1 MQTSIGKLQLWTPS
15 SSGKYPEITCDLQ
28 PQLTTNRLQEETAK
42 VEEHL
47 LRDDNFSQAI
57 INCFNH
63 SKADSFENFLEPLQK
78 LLRLSPPIAS
88 SLIHPDLFLR
98 TAQKLRTK
106 KALVRLNL
114 LRIIRSI
121 CDSSDEDGALIH
133 TFGLHPMIAETAKY
147 DPAILVR
154 EMASDLI
161 KSSELHVS
169 RAVHNARVGEVNS
182 RRPLRRSSS
191 STMVPTGNSLP
202 PTPTT
207 DRMPGRIGSYFDP
220 SGDLQRPFSRGA
232 TGMAS
237 PYRPISRD
245 GGSGG
250 SSAGWSASGFLASPS
265 AIPPVPGL
273 VSLDRAGNSNINNLV
288 SKSRLPRTNHSR
300 GTSGARLSLVTAE
313 GRTSRPGSRSGLGN
327 DRSENLTPKSAVAPH
342 SHARTPS
349 RLGHQHQMSAPSGSI
364 GNLRP
369 SRGRRMTSSGSS
381 GGVGGN

>member
-1 MQTSIGKLQLWTPS
+1 M
-15 SSGKYPEITCDLQ
+15 Y
-28 PQLTTNRLQEETAK
+28 RLQEETAK

-47 LRDDNFSQAI
+47 LRDDSFSRAI

-78 LLRLSPPIAS
+78 LLRLSPPLAS
-88 SLIHPDLFLR
+88 SLIHPDLFTR
-98 TAQKLRTK
+98 TSQKLRTK

-133 TFGLHPMIAETAKY
+133 TFGLHPIIAETAKY

-169 RAVHNARVGEVNS
+169 RAVHNARVGEVTS

-191 STMVPTGNSLP
+191 STMVPTGTSLP

-207 DRMPGRIGSYFDP
+207 DRMPGRIGSYFDH
-220 SGDLQRPFSRGA
+220 SGDMSRPFSRGA

-250 SSAGWSASGFLASPS
+250 SSTGWSASSFLASPG
-265 AIPPVPGL
+265 AIPPVPSIPPIPGL
-273 VSLDRAGNSNINNLV
+273 VSLDRAGNTSMSNLV
-288 SKSRLPRTNHSR
+288 SKSRLPRTSHSR

-313 GRTSRPGSRSGLGN
+313 GRTSRPGSRSGLGG

-349 RLGHQHQMSAPSGSI
+349 RLGHHHHHQLSAPSVGL
-364 GNLRP
+364 GNMGP
-369 SRGRRMTSSGSS
+369 SSRRGRRMTSSSSS
-381 GGVGGN
+381 GGIGGN

>member
-1 MQTSIGKLQLWTPS
+1 MS
-15 SSGKYPEITCDLQ
+15 
-28 PQLTTNRLQEETAK
+28 RLQEETAK

-47 LRDDNFSQAI
+47 LRDDSFSQAI

-133 TFGLHPMIAETAKY
+133 TFGLHPIISETAKF

-169 RAVHNARVGEVNS
+169 RAVHNARVGDVNS
-182 RRPLRRSSS
+182 RRQLRRSSS
-191 STMVPTGNSLP
+191 STMVPTNNSLP

-207 DRMPGRIGSYFDP
+207 DRIPGRISSYFDP
-220 SGDLQRPFSRGA
+220 SADLQRPFSRGA

-250 SSAGWSASGFLASPS
+250 SSTAWSSSSFLASPS

-273 VSLDRAGNSNINNLV
+273 VSLDRNNSNNINSLV

-313 GRTSRPGSRSGLGN
+313 GRTSRPGSRSGLNERSGLN
-327 DRSENLTPKSAVAPH
+327 DRSTENLTPKSAVTGH
-342 SHARTPS
+342 TRTPS
-349 RLGHQHQMSAPSGSI
+349 RLGGHHHHQLSAPSVGV
-364 GNLRP
+364 GHLRP
-369 SRGRRMTSSGSS
+369 SRGRRMTSSGSN
-381 GGVGGN
+381 GVGGSGGGGS

>member
-1 MQTSIGKLQLWTPS
+1 MQISTGKSRRWTLSSYGKSSNNVRIGYLS
-15 SSGKYPEITCDLQ
+15 
-28 PQLTTNRLQEETAK
+28 LTIHRLQEETAK
-42 VEEHL
+42 VEEQL
-47 LRDDNFSQAI
+47 LRDDSFSKAI

-133 TFGLHPMIAETAKY
+133 TYGLHPIICETAKH

-169 RAVHNARVGEVNS
+169 RAVHNARVGEANKL
-182 RRPLRRSSS
+182 RPLRRSSS
-191 STMVPTGNSLP
+191 STMVPTGSSLP
-202 PTPTT
+202 PTPTS
-207 DRMPGRIGSYFDP
+207 DRMPGRISSYFDP
-220 SGDLQRPFSRGA
+220 SADLTRPFSRGA
-232 TGMAS
+232 SGVSS

-250 SSAGWSASGFLASPS
+250 SSGGWSASGYPLSPGS
-265 AIPPVPGL
+265 IPPVPGL
-273 VSLDRAGNSNINNLV
+273 VPIERPGINNLV
-288 SKSRLPRTNHSR
+288 AKSRLPRTSHAR

-313 GRTSRPGSRSGLGN
+313 GRTSRPGSR
-327 DRSENLTPKSAVAPH
+327 DRSENLTPKSA
-342 SHARTPS
+342 SFQTHARTPS
-349 RLGHQHQMSAPSGSI
+349 RLGHHHQLSAPSAGV
-364 GNLRP
+364 GNVAALR
-369 SRGRRMTSSGSS
+369 RGRRMTSSGST
-381 GGVGGN
+381 GAGGN

>member
-1 MQTSIGKLQLWTPS
+1 
-15 SSGKYPEITCDLQ
+15 
-28 PQLTTNRLQEETAK
+28 QLTMSRLQEETAK

-47 LRDDNFSQAI
+47 LKDDSFSQAI

-133 TFGLHPMIAETAKY
+133 TFGLHPIITETAKY

-169 RAVHNARVGEVNS
+169 RAVHNARVGEVNN
-182 RRPLRRSSS
+182 RRQLRRSSS

-207 DRMPGRIGSYFDP
+207 DRMPGRISSYFDP
-220 SGDLQRPFSRGA
+220 TADLQRPFSRGA

-250 SSAGWSASGFLASPS
+250 SSTGWSASGFLASP
-265 AIPPVPGL
+265 
-273 VSLDRAGNSNINNLV
+273 
-288 SKSRLPRTNHSR
+288 
-300 GTSGARLSLVTAE
+300 TA
-313 GRTSRPGSRSGLGN
+313 
-327 DRSENLTPKSAVAPH
+327 
-342 SHARTPS
+342 
-349 RLGHQHQMSAPSGSI
+349 
-364 GNLRP
+364 
-369 SRGRRMTSSGSS
+369 
-381 GGVGGN
+381 